1 MAGVSQG
8 LELFE
13 IAYFLCYC
21 GLSFRYIM
29 ARQDGGIIFFLV
41 VFHSSQ
47 FGGDVGP
54 ASVLADA
61 LNVNTGAVRTKAK
74 QIGINFSS

>member
-1 MAGVSQG
+1 
-8 LELFE
+8 
-13 IAYFLCYC
+13 
-21 GLSFRYIM
+21 M